1 MYLHRLPRLPRECT
15 AKLKGKRVLRQRLIA
30 LVDLSEE
37 VFYALT
43 VEHVHGSEEHTFS
56 FHGPNGDATPAN
68 LTLEPYNGATLGEG
82 LEYGDFS
89 STNAIDPE
97 LSCFAFL
104 WEPAKGTP
112 KGVWSLGYALRA
124 HDECLS
130 QSKRVNRSQ
139 REVPRRRFEVR
150 HDLGYSTRPQ
160 RIAVDHSISLC
171 AGTMSTTPPSKR

>member
-68 LTLEPYNGATLGEG
+68 LTLAPYNGATLGEG
-82 LEYGDFS
+82 FEYGDFS

-112 KGVWSLGYALRA
+112 KGVWSLGYALREQEDIHLHMTSVYPKA
-124 HDECLS
+124 NELIVAKGKS
-130 QSKRVNRSQ
+130 PGGVSK
-139 REVPRRRFEVR
+139 
-150 HDLGYSTRPQ
+150 
-160 RIAVDHSISLC
+160 
-171 AGTMSTTPPSKR
+171 STT